1 MPSIIAEKQQIAP
14 DVSIADSAVIHAK
27 RITLATG
34 VKIGANVVLEGESI
48 ALASDVVIQN
58 DVTIKANTISIGHN
72 SRIEQ
77 RTIMQGFAGDTLDEI
92 SIGDESLIASDN
104 RIFVA
109 GFYLGDYVKVHNHTL
124 INGRARCL
132 IGHNS
137 WVGQNNILNCEADL
151 RVGNCVGLGI
161 YTSVWT
167 HVYYGDMLEGC
178 RLHNVEPTT
187 IGDDV
192 WVMGAY
198 NVISPGVTIGD
209 KAMILTQ
216 SAVSKDVPGNTTWA
230 GTPARDV
237 TAKMGIPFRDVSLQ
251 EKFAIMRQYVEDFV
265 QSYPHEQI
273 ANGWRLLPTAAGIQ
287 EPCDIAFYDVFTDGD
302 IDIKTPCMV
311 ITMSDK
317 TVHKDHA
324 TTVFDL
330 SQRTYTKRR
339 HPIEIAFLRFMLA
352 YRGRFMPH
360 GNYHLDFPNATH
372 MGE

>member
-1 MPSIIAEKQQIAP
+1 
-14 DVSIADSAVIHAK
+14 
-27 RITLATG
+27 
-34 VKIGANVVLEGESI
+34 
-48 ALASDVVIQN
+48 
-58 DVTIKANTISIGHN
+58 
-72 SRIEQ
+72 
-77 RTIMQGFAGDTLDEI
+77 
-92 SIGDESLIASDN
+92 
-104 RIFVA
+104 VA

-237 TAKMGIPFRDVSLQ
+237 TAKMGIPFS
-251 EKFAIMRQYVEDFV
+251 
-265 QSYPHEQI
+265 
-273 ANGWRLLPTAAGIQ
+273 
-287 EPCDIAFYDVFTDGD
+287 
-302 IDIKTPCMV
+302 
-311 ITMSDK
+311 
-317 TVHKDHA
+317 
-324 TTVFDL
+324 
-330 SQRTYTKRR
+330 
-339 HPIEIAFLRFMLA
+339 
-352 YRGRFMPH
+352 
-360 GNYHLDFPNATH
+360 
-372 MGE
+372 